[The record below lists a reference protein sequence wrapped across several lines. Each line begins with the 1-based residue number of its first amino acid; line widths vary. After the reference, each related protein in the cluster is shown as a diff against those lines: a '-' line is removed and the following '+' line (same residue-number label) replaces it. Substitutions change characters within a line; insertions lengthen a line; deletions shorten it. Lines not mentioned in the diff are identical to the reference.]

1 MSNDQLGM
9 TFEQIKKKLSD
20 KTVGIAGCG
29 GLGSNCAIALA
40 RVGIGTLVIA
50 DYDEVTESNLNRQ
63 YYFHFQVG
71 KKKIIALKENI
82 MLIDPKIQ
90 VIPYDL
96 KLQENNIKQIF
107 AKCDV
112 IVEAFDLADQ
122 KEILIETV
130 LSEMPEKYLVVGL
143 GMAGWG
149 KNDLIHCRKIGR
161 MFICGD
167 EVTEL
172 GPGQPAIAPRVGIV
186 ANMQANVVLEI
197 LLGSDK

>member
-1 MSNDQLGM
+1 M